1 MNIVLLQ
8 LTRCLASIVVT
19 FAVVCLANGESVAS
33 QSQANGS
40 NSDRTTAALAN
51 VAQFKS
57 TRALAAI
64 RSAIDELAQFDNRS
78 ETRASCIVSRRRTM
92 EAWASVLIALQAAK
106 DPTFDPNDDAQRPSW
121 TIDVPGRGG
130 YPSGTDPNDIADP
143 KLRAEYEQ
151 LVAANTA
158 KTRRVNYQAEL
169 RNLYR
174 EAMARTSVALH
185 NVNSTCPDDE
195 QALRSILHH
204 SGLTDGQI
212 EKLSSPQ

>member
-1 MNIVLLQ
+1 MNIVRLQ
-8 LTRCLASIVVT
+8 WAGRLASI
-19 FAVVCLANGESVAS
+19 AVAVAATWLASGEPAAS
-33 QSQANGS
+33 QPRPNSS
-40 NSDRTTAALAN
+40 NSDRTNTALASI
-51 VAQFKS
+51 AQFKS
-57 TRALAAI
+57 THALAAI

-78 ETRASCIVSRRRTM
+78 ETKASCILSRRRAI
-92 EAWASVLIALQAAK
+92 EAWAGVVSALQSAK
-106 DPTFDPNDDAQRPSW
+106 DPTFDPNDITQRPSS
-121 TIDVPGRGG
+121 TVDVPGHG
-130 YPSGTDPNDIADP
+130 YPSGTDPADIADP

-185 NVNSTCPDDE
+185 NVNSTCPNDE
-195 QALRSILHH
+195 QALRGILHR

-212 EKLSSPQ
+212 EKLNPPQ